1 MTPLLI
7 CIIYCSLVN
16 FALPETTDDSYEDK
30 WLSFPACKLGRLQSP
45 IKLSI
50 TDSVFNSDFSIVYE
64 HYNTECQLEDSDLNS
79 VPVKSKKVVD
89 ENECGYL
96 NFEKKGVIKQY
107 KLKRFDLFNK
117 MHSIEGKHSEMELHI
132 IYEKVLGF
140 TTNKNQYQRIQDTNN
155 YLGIVLRYNT
165 TKVDEST
172 QLISDNGLFEMLWSG
187 NGEKTTLNLNAYP
200 VYQDKKAF
208 FYDGSF
214 PYNPCQEDITYYIVE
229 PVFEASS
236 NPYGSDTTTATKTE
250 NFAYDRP
257 IYRNYMNYV
266 ESLKGG
272 FIDVRKSMFVIILSI
287 CVLMF

>member
-7 CIIYCSLVN
+7 CIICCSLLN
-16 FALPETTDDSYEDK
+16 FALPQTNNNNNYEDT

-64 HYNTECQLEDSDLNS
+64 HYTECTLEDSDINS
-79 VPVKSKKVVD
+79 VPVKSKKVQS
-89 ENECGYL
+89 ECGYL

-155 YLGIVLRYNT
+155 YLGIVLRYNRT
-165 TKVDEST
+165 EGDESS
-172 QLISDNGLFEMLWSG
+172 QLISDNGLFEKLWGESSG
-187 NGEKTTLNLNAYP
+187 NTIDLSAYP

-214 PYNPCQEDITYYIVE
+214 PHNPCQEDITYYIVE
-229 PVFEASS
+229 PVFKANK
-236 NPYGSDTTTATKTE
+236 NPYDSDSTTATKTE

-257 IYRNYMNYV
+257 IYRNYMNYI

-272 FIDVRKSMFVIILSI
+272 FIDVRKSMYVIIMSI
-287 CVLMF
+287 FVLMF

>member
-7 CIIYCSLVN
+7 CIIYCSLLN
-16 FALPETTDDSYEDK
+16 FALPQNTNNNNYEDT

-64 HYNTECQLEDSDLNS
+64 HYTQCTLEDSDKNS
-79 VPVKSKKVVD
+79 VPVKSKKVND
-89 ENECGYL
+89 ECGGYM

-165 TKVDEST
+165 TEVDESS
-172 QLISDNGLFEMLWSG
+172 QLISDNGLLDKLLSEGSENNTIDLS
-187 NGEKTTLNLNAYP
+187 AYP

-229 PVFEASS
+229 PVFKATSK
-236 NPYGSDTTTATKTE
+236 PYGADTTTATKTE

-257 IYRNYMNYV
+257 IYRNYMNYI

-272 FIDVRKSMFVIILSI
+272 FIDVRKSMYVIIMSI
-287 CVLMF
+287 FVLMF